1 MYVFEGSWYLDMFMV
16 LRGRGS
22 SDMSCNA
29 CHVRRCL
36 ECNAEDLVEDFE
48 VERLPYPSKTYFLV
62 GSL

>member
-1 MYVFEGSWYLDMFMV
+1 MV

-48 VERLPYPSKTYFLV
+48 VERLPYPSKTYFFV